1 MYLAKSPLKR
11 IAALCLVLLLSACT
25 HTAQNLK
32 IPAIG
37 AEIPG
42 AGLNKVVARVN
53 GKDISAADLK
63 RAEKILIASKP
74 GLQIP
79 PTMLK
84 DFEMQALN
92 QLVSAELLFQASQKL
107 AIKDLDQQT
116 EAKVAQIKKGFPNA
130 TEYDKGLQSIGLN
143 ERMFETSVR
152 RDLAVAYLVNT
163 AIASQVAV
171 GEDEIQKF
179 YDQNPQNFLT
189 PEQVR
194 ASHILIGVD
203 NKGGA
208 EVKKEARAKAEKLRS
223 ELVQGS
229 DFATLAR
236 ENSTCSSSKQGG
248 DLGFFGKGRMDP
260 QFEQAA
266 FALETGGLSQVV
278 ETRFGYHIIQLAERK
293 KAEVLSF
300 PEARMKIEGFLRAQK
315 TNSAVEVFVGEAR
328 RSAKVELLL

>member
-1 MYLAKSPLKR
+1 MHLAKSPLKP
-11 IAALCLVLLLSACT
+11 IAALCLALLLSACS

-32 IPAIG
+32 MPTTG
-37 AEIPG
+37 AAIPG
-42 AGLNKVVARVN
+42 AELNKVVARVN
-53 GKDISAADLK
+53 GKDISAAELK

-74 GLQIP
+74 GLRIP
-79 PTMLK
+79 PTMQK
-84 DFEMQALN
+84 DFETQALN
-92 QLVSAELLFQASQKL
+92 QLISAELLFQASQKFE
-107 AIKDLDQQT
+107 IKDLDQQT

-130 TEYDKGLQSIGLN
+130 REYDKGLQSIGLDDQT
-143 ERMFETSVR
+143 FQASVR

-163 AIASQVAV
+163 AIANQITV
-171 GEDEIQKF
+171 GEDEVKRF

-203 NKGGA
+203 SKGGA
-208 EVKKEARAKAEKLRS
+208 EAKKEARARAEKLRA
-223 ELVQGS
+223 ELAQGS

-236 ENSTCSSSKQGG
+236 ENSSCPSSQQGG

-278 ETRFGYHIIQLAERK
+278 ETRFGYHIVKLVERK
-293 KAEVLSF
+293 KAEVASLSG
-300 PEARMKIEGFLRAQK
+300 ARLKIEGFLRTQK
-315 TNSAVEVFVGEAR
+315 ANAAVEAFVGEAR